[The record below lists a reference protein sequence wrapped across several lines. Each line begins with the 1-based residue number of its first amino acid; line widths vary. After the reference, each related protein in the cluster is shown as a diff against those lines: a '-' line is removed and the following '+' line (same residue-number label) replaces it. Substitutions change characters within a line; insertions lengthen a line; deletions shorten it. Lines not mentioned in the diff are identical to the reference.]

1 MNHTFR
7 ANGILTRNHSSD
19 CPAPVSNLV
28 PFLLYLNRDNALMS
42 RRRVLTDAQM
52 ASLLALPVAEA
63 DPIRHYTL
71 DPGDMAVIEGSAPS
85 VRQTTLALNLTR
97 TQRFRGRNEAQKV
110 WSFVAGSS
118 MSCSQ
123 SSRK

>member
-1 MNHTFR
+1 
-7 ANGILTRNHSSD
+7 
-19 CPAPVSNLV
+19 
-28 PFLLYLNRDNALMS
+28 MS

-52 ASLLALPVAEA
+52 TSLLALPVAEA